1 MIKENNKSTVIICEL
16 WLLYSPFNNFN
27 CLSAIVS
34 AVSTLCVGQC
44 IACTANKA
52 LCFSVFS
59 YVMRCSVVHSFSN
72 KSSVLSHPSQHQIYD
87 WQVLGGRKWK
97 PPKMFRLCEW
107 HHTTTTIIW
116 PSNKFI
122 FTFCAF
128 WIYELRARYNE
139 TVQHMKNHYSD
150 TNDS

>member
-1 MIKENNKSTVIICEL
+1 MLNQHTEYTDHVRRKIHQIDRRIQARQLLQLPRYPTKQQNTPKKPTNNVIKENNKSTVIICEL

-87 WQVLGGRKWK
+87 WQVLGGRK
-97 PPKMFRLCEW
+97 
-107 HHTTTTIIW
+107 
-116 PSNKFI
+116 
-122 FTFCAF
+122 
-128 WIYELRARYNE
+128 
-139 TVQHMKNHYSD
+139 
-150 TNDS
+150 